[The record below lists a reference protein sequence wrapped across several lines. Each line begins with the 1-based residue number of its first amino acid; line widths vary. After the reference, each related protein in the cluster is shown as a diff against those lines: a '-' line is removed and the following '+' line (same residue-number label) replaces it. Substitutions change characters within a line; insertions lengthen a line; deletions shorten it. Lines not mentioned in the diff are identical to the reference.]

1 MAGANRLVRVTG
13 AADSDVRALA
23 DALNQLITDFDA
35 HTHSGV
41 TTGASASGAPSVAT
55 TSRPVASALDGN
67 KITYIEG

>member
-23 DALNQLITDFDA
+23 DALNQLITDYDA

-41 TTGASASGAPSVAT
+41 TAGAGVTGAPSAAT
-55 TSRPVASALDGN
+55 TSRPVASAIDGN
-67 KITYIEG
+67 KIVYIEG